1 MAETI
6 DKVQVEVEATAKGTS
21 AVFKQLESQLSALK
35 SALNAID
42 TSKLSQAAKASKT
55 LTVNTSGMTKA
66 EKDVSNS
73 VNKIKQALAGLQSYK
88 NAALGGDNSSLIS
101 FNRQVIKIQSSID
114 VLEEK
119 LRELGDTNIPTEA
132 FTNLDSQIEEAK
144 AKVAEL
150 KAEEENYWNSHTS
163 IDSTYTDLQMK
174 IADAENELDN
184 LIDKQTE
191 MKSSGSAYTDPFA
204 SYRESVSILRD
215 EVTNTSNEVSSAVEE
230 MNSTPVDID
239 TGETTSKFE
248 GIREKAE
255 EAAVS
260 ILKMFGTGI
269 KNGLKGLKN
278 SLSGIKNALSGIG
291 KTSSFASSGFGKI
304 LKYGFGIRSLYVLVR
319 RLREAVKDSF
329 TELQNSGADF
339 ETTRANIESLK
350 NSLTTLKYQ
359 FGAAF
364 EPIFNS
370 VAPALQTLINYLVA
384 AMNTLSAFIAK
395 ITGKSTYSK
404 AVVATSD
411 IASNTGSA
419 ADSAKELNKQL
430 AGFDELNNLTSSSGG
445 SGGGGSGGS
454 SDTSGVTYESASVDS
469 ALSSFWSS
477 LAEDVKNGDWKK
489 VGTTISDKLS
499 EAMESIPWDTIFA
512 KAKTFGTD
520 LASFLNGLITP
531 RLFSALGTTIG
542 NSIKTALNFLNS
554 FGEEFEWDEFG
565 DSIAAG
571 INAFIQT
578 NPLDLAVT
586 TFNTW
591 ANGILDTLNSAV
603 EGVSWK
609 TLGQHIADGIGKVD
623 AFNIAWKLGKLVTN
637 LVNALYD
644 LVSNKNTWKN
654 LGQKV
659 ADGINGFFAGFD
671 GAKLAKTCNAIID
684 GLITTLST
692 IITQTSW
699 SSIADDIVQVIGNLD
714 IGTIALVIGGFTLAK
729 MALDAAIVAVKGVLT
744 TSIATGIGGL
754 TVSGLTAAVAVVA
767 AISLGWKWGTQ
778 IYEWATGEEVN
789 QGMAEEIKDIFTGFT
804 VDGID
809 FDLTDFITFTFGSD
823 NYWNNF
829 WGDIGEDIYDGVQS
843 IKSKL
848 KSVGNNIIE
857 GIKTGVVDKI
867 KGIGTWVKDKFQTI
881 VDKVKDF
888 FGVHSPST
896 VFKTIGE
903 DLIEGL
909 KNGLKSAVNKIKN
922 WIKTNVTDKIKG
934 FFNGVKTI
942 TISIAGKVLSSF
954 TDAKAKWDDF
964 KNKTAELVANAKE
977 KIAGKLDELTNKW
990 KNFPTD
996 VKKLYTDAKEKVAG
1010 AIDKLKTTWNNW
1022 VPAVKD
1028 LVTNAREAAEDK
1040 VKGSIQWLKDKWNG
1054 WLNTDDTK
1062 TLKANATDEGTI
1074 ATTQKNWDDA
1084 KFKKKDLSVAWDSN
1098 SLKTLSEWNSVKDDN
1113 DVVKKIKLE
1122 KAKSSNSGFAGALE
1136 QWNSVVD
1143 DDNVVKTVKLQ
1154 KGDGFKDTYDKWNA
1168 IANTKES
1175 ELKVTFNNS
1184 FTSSLTTAWNGMV
1197 TRLENALSSLI
1208 KKGKI
1213 NSEEIPGRLAS
1224 GGAYYGGSWHS
1235 IPQFASGTFDAL
1247 KHGSVFAAGENGP
1260 EVVGHIN
1267 GRTEVLNRSQ
1277 IASTMFQA
1285 VTNGMRQFKNAQ
1297 MVQPPQLAYANG
1309 AIATYSSDRGNDNSN
1324 ELIAEQNR
1332 LIAEQNRLLGIIA
1345 EKDVTISSRDVFNA
1359 TRSESNNYFNR
1370 TGNSPFLF

>member
-191 MKSSGSAYTDPFA
+191 MISSGTAYTDPFA

-230 MNSTPVDID
+230 MNSTSVDID

-304 LKYGFGIRSLYVLVR
+304 LKYGFGIRSLYVLFR

-404 AVVATSD
+404 AVVATGN

-454 SDTSGVTYESASVDS
+454 SDASGVTYESASVDS

-477 LAEDVKNGDWKK
+477 LAENVKNGDWKK

-571 INAFIQT
+571 INSFIQT

-729 MALDAAIVAVKGVLT
+729 MALDAAIVAVKSVLT

-767 AISLGWKWGTQ
+767 AISLGWKWGTK

-896 VFKTIGE
+896 VFKSIGE

-909 KNGLKSAVNKIKN
+909 KNGLKAKVDQIKS
-922 WIKTNVTDKIKG
+922 WIKKNVTDKIKG
-934 FFNGVKTI
+934 FFSGIKTI
-942 TISIAGKVLSSF
+942 TVSIAGKIEDSF
-954 TDAKAKWDDF
+954 TKAKESWEAIES
-964 KNKTAELVANAKE
+964 KVETLTAE
-977 KIAGKLDELTNKW
+977 
-990 KNFPTD
+990 
-996 VKKLYTDAKEKVAG
+996 AKEKVKGALQTLKDNWSKGWETTKKLWTEAKQTAG
-1010 AIDKLKTTWNNW
+1010 KTIEGIKSIW
-1022 VPAVKD
+1022 VGWKD
-1028 LVTNAREAAEDK
+1028 TTKNLWTTAQEKTDGLIK
-1040 VKGSIQWLKDKWNG
+1040 TIQDKWNK
-1054 WLNTDDTK
+1054 WQNTDDTK
-1062 TLKANATDEGTI
+1062 TLKANATDGGTI
-1074 ATTQKNWDDA
+1074 ATTQNNWNNATFSA
-1084 KFKKKDLSVAWDSN
+1084 KSLSVSWDPN
-1098 SLKTLSEWNSVKDDN
+1098 SSKTLSEWNNVKDN
-1113 DVVKKIKLE
+1113 KNPGVTKAIKLVEGTSKSGSFSAE
-1122 KAKSSNSGFAGALE
+1122 KTKWDSIADGA
-1136 QWNSVVD
+1136 SAT
-1143 DDNVVKTVKLQ
+1143 KTVKVSADSTLN
-1154 KGDGFKDTYDKWNA
+1154 DAYNKWKYFND
-1168 IANTKES
+1168 NKLS
-1175 ELKVTFNNS
+1175 ELKVTFNDS
-1184 FTSSLTTAWNGMV
+1184 FTNQLRQAWNDMV
-1197 TRLENALSSLI
+1197 NNIKSALQS
-1208 KKGKI
+1208 KKMSTDSVPNTI
-1213 NSEEIPGRLAS
+1213 AT
-1224 GGAYYGGSWHS
+1224 GGIIGSNGVLHRIAQYAGG
-1235 IPQFASGTFDAL
+1235 TLDAF
-1247 KHGSVFAAGENGP
+1247 KHGSVFVAGENGP
-1260 EVVGHIN
+1260 EVMGHIN
-1267 GRTEVLNRSQ
+1267 GKTEILNRSQ

-1297 MVQPPQLAYANG
+1297 MVQPQKLAFANG
-1309 AIATYSSDRGNDNSN
+1309 AVASYDGGTSSNND
-1324 ELIAEQNR
+1324 A
-1332 LIAEQNRLLGIIA
+1332 LIAEQNRLLAQQNELLQVIA
-1345 EKDVTISSRDVFNA
+1345 NKDVSISSRDVFNA
-1359 TRSESNNYFNR
+1359 NRSEANNYYNR